1 MSKVLLSR
9 LTAALIAVLGAS
21 IVSFVLLRALPSDP
35 ARLIAGPLASEAAI
49 QEQYRRLGLDRPLF
63 EQYTRYIADFV
74 QGDWGFSYVAG
85 TSVRQLFS
93 QRLAATVELSLIAF
107 LMAGIAAVLLGLAA
121 TFFRGKFDGVVRVIA
136 TIAMGTPPFW
146 FGFLGLLLFFELMGW
161 APGPVGRL
169 GNTPAPSPVTGLF
182 TVDALLAGQWSTFVE
197 AWRHLL
203 LPAAAL
209 ALAPFGYL
217 VRLLRANILDVSR
230 AQFVTVARS
239 KGISR
244 WRAHSKHIT
253 PNAALPTL
261 TASGLILAQLLGGSV
276 LIEKVFN
283 WPGLGTL
290 VVDAILRQDYAIV
303 QAFILLSALVYV
315 AVSLVVDV
323 FYGVLDPRQRAE

>member
-1 MSKVLLSR
+1 MSKVLVSR
-9 LTAALIAVLGAS
+9 LSAALIAVLGAS

-49 QEQYRRLGLDRPLF
+49 QEQYRRLGLDLPLY
-63 EQYTRYIADFV
+63 EQYARYISDFV
-74 QGDWGFSYVAG
+74 RGDWGFSYVAG
-85 TSVRQLFS
+85 APVMELFA
-93 QRLAATVELSLIAF
+93 QRVAATVELSLLAF
-107 LMAGIAAVLLGLAA
+107 LMAGLAAVLLGLAA
-121 TFFRGKFDGVVRVIA
+121 TFFRGRLDSMVRVIA

-146 FGFLGLLLFFELMGW
+146 FGFLGLLLFFELLGW
-161 APGPVGRL
+161 SPGPVGRL
-169 GNTPAPSPVTGLF
+169 GTTAPPPAVTGLY
-182 TVDALLAGQWSTFVE
+182 TVDALLAGQWSTFVD
-197 AWRHLL
+197 AVRHLA
-203 LPAAAL
+203 LPAVAL

-239 KGISR
+239 KGISP
-244 WRAHSKHIT
+244 WSAHSRHIT
-253 PNAALPTL
+253 PNAVLPTL

-303 QAFILLSALVYV
+303 QAFILLSAVVYV
-315 AVSLVVDV
+315 VVSLIVDV
-323 FYGVLDPRQRAE
+323 LYGALDPRQRAE